1 MLALEFSTPRAGS
14 IDDLFKNEFISEQI
28 YLGLGVVD
36 PKNDEIESPENI
48 VSRVEE
54 ALQFLPP
61 ERIWLNPDCGFAT
74 FQQRPMSTEAIIK
87 KKLNN
92 MVKAAEILR
101 KKYGN

>member
-1 MLALEFSTPRAGS
+1 MLALEFSIPRAGS
-14 IDDLFKNEFISEQI
+14 INDLFKNEYISDQI
-28 YLGLGVVD
+28 YLGIGVVD

-54 ALQFLPP
+54 ALHFLRS

-74 FQQRPMSTEAIIK
+74 FQQRPMSTEVIIK

-92 MVKAAEILR
+92 MVKATEILR
-101 KKYGN
+101 KKYGD